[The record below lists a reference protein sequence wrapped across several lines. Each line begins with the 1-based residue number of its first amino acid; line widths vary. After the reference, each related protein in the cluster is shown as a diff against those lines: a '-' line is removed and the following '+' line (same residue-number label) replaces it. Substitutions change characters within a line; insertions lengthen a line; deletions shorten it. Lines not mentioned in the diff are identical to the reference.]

1 MGTQEVPSG
10 MRKNLITLRM
20 TEQWNRLSR
29 ETVKYLSLE
38 IFTAQLDAF
47 RCHREPGKKSLIAKT
62 SSESVAR
69 DVYLQQEIDEIGVKS
84 AAQRAEG
91 KD

>member
-1 MGTQEVPSG
+1 MLSG
-10 MRKNLITLRM
+10 AI
-20 TEQWNRLSR
+20 
-29 ETVKYLSLE
+29 Y
-38 IFTAQLDAF
+38 
-47 RCHREPGKKSLIAKT
+47 HREPGKKSLIAKT

>member
-1 MGTQEVPSG
+1 MLSG
-10 MRKNLITLRM
+10 AI
-20 TEQWNRLSR
+20 
-29 ETVKYLSLE
+29 YP
-38 IFTAQLDAF
+38 
-47 RCHREPGKKSLIAKT
+47 REPGKKKSLIAKT
-62 SSESVAR
+62 SSESVAQ